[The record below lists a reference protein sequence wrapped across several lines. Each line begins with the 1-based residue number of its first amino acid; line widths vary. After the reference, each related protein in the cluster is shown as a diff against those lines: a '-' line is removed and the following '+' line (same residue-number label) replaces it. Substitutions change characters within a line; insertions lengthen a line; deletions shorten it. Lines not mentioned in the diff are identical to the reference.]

1 MFLFEEVISSDHEY
15 IFFMAIYW
23 WKEQLVY
30 IVHGHMFMISQMN
43 KENEPEQIII
53 GSNLPSEIFFYLLNI
68 YSVWF
73 FLFIQF
79 QVKILFRS
87 EQKWN

>member
-23 WKEQLVY
+23 RKEQLVY

-68 YSVWF
+68 FIFNFIFSLIFY
-73 FLFIQF
+73 LFNF
-79 QVKILFRS
+79 K
-87 EQKWN
+87 